1 MEDKEMNET
10 EVYKKQI
17 DDDFKVFPI
26 NKRLIR
32 LEKAWIRD
40 ISHQIMKRKDNYVHN
55 DRREL
60 RIVLFKYLKEK
71 AWQKLRRK
79 KNG

>member
-1 MEDKEMNET
+1 MNEI
-10 EVYKKQI
+10 EGYKKQI

-32 LEKAWIRD
+32 LERAWIRD
-40 ISHQIMKRKDNYVHN
+40 ISHQIMKRQDNFVH
-55 DRREL
+55 DDRVALRRE
-60 RIVLFKYLKEK
+60 LFKYLKNK
-71 AWQKLRRK
+71 AWRKLRGK